1 VNPPP
6 PLLSH
11 CSYKQK
17 HREFTYSNAKSCD
30 LTHPSI
36 KWITKS
42 TINTDILQGD
52 ITLADVVLC
61 TCRIYPTVN
70 TSDRP
75 RLIVITIRTIITRNP
90 TMASIK
96 ATNKI
101 IADTVREN
109 KLNSNL
115 H

>member
-1 VNPPP
+1 VNKVTVQNDGSETSVAGHDDQEVHIYEVHG
-6 PLLSH
+6 L
-11 CSYKQK
+11 
-17 HREFTYSNAKSCD
+17 E
-30 LTHPSI
+30 
-36 KWITKS
+36 
-42 TINTDILQGD
+42 
-52 ITLADVVLC
+52 DVVLC

>member
-42 TINTDILQGD
+42 TINTDIPQGD

-109 KLNSNL
+109 TLNSYL